1 MKKLII
7 PIRYKLIVGSVIIL
21 CIGYML
27 GAVTVQKEGASN
39 PTISVSSKETIN
51 SPELIALVNL
61 DEGVMESGDQRVY
74 YAQNLMDMPETGYI
88 TTNLED
94 ARTGV
99 REGRYAGYIVIPAD
113 FSENIK
119 SVNSTLQKATVTY
132 AVSEALEAKE
142 TKKTNEAIHSF
153 IQNMNDKTSYLYVS
167 SVMNEF
173 HDAQRGALTVLGND
187 QKDLNAIN
195 DIHSTDLLANVIFP
209 TLESNPTLGE
219 TKNITEYTM
228 KNESF
233 IRAVEEYYD
242 TGIEQGK
249 EDLAQVI
256 SSGNSLSQEWRDTQE
271 LLNSIDI
278 LHNEGEN
285 ITVYENGLNALKDS
299 FVQYNNQLVTANQ
312 TITSVG
318 DNLNQAID
326 ELNTSI
332 ENYNVVQLE
341 NGKTKVATDIFDA
354 LTTSSDT
361 VSVTYNGDTQE
372 LEITIGQQVI
382 PIPIRSQ
389 NGITIEPTD
398 LEKAENELNQNLQM
412 SGIDALTG
420 TQADKDAYIKALK
433 ELYLDEQIP
442 TYSLEQNVQD
452 ALKHIQEQTQVD
464 LKMSLPDHSEDET
477 KLIDADAISDYI
489 RTQIVGK
496 VESRANTVTSTLASR
511 YSSQSEALENYQ
523 TDLSTFN
530 PLQRVDQDA
539 VKSQYSEMRKNNSEL
554 QDSISKD
561 YALKTE
567 YISSLLQTTQK
578 NVDTLRQS
586 VVDTEEESKN
596 TIETGLKAAKNTKT
610 ITSEENQALL
620 YAFTTKLPNTKVGDL
635 ENTTA
640 YQFMVN
646 PLLVTQDSVE
656 KATVQENNAVVNTEN
671 KKNQTEKDYGIIL
684 LVLIG
689 ICVLSIGGAVMYRN
703 KRRQKD
709 SSPFDE

>member
-1 MKKLII
+1 M
-7 PIRYKLIVGSVIIL
+7 
-21 CIGYML
+21 
-27 GAVTVQKEGASN
+27 
-39 PTISVSSKETIN
+39 
-51 SPELIALVNL
+51 
-61 DEGVMESGDQRVY
+61 
-74 YAQNLMDMPETGYI
+74 
-88 TTNLED
+88 
-94 ARTGV
+94 
-99 REGRYAGYIVIPAD
+99 
-113 FSENIK
+113 
-119 SVNSTLQKATVTY
+119 
-132 AVSEALEAKE
+132 
-142 TKKTNEAIHSF
+142 
-153 IQNMNDKTSYLYVS
+153 
-167 SVMNEF
+167 
-173 HDAQRGALTVLGND
+173 
-187 QKDLNAIN
+187 
-195 DIHSTDLLANVIFP
+195 
-209 TLESNPTLGE
+209 
-219 TKNITEYTM
+219 
-228 KNESF
+228 
-233 IRAVEEYYD
+233 
-242 TGIEQGK
+242 
-249 EDLAQVI
+249 
-256 SSGNSLSQEWRDTQE
+256 SQEWRDTQE

-285 ITVYENGLNALKDS
+285 ITVYENGMNALKDS

-341 NGKTKVATDIFDA
+341 NGKTKVAIDIFDA

-389 NGITIEPTD
+389 NGITIESTD

-420 TQADKDAYIKALK
+420 TQTDKDAYIKVLK
-433 ELYLDEQIP
+433 EFYLDEQIP
-442 TYSLEQNVQD
+442 TYSLDQNVKD
-452 ALKHIQEQTQVD
+452 ALKHVQEQTQVD

-554 QDSISKD
+554 QDSVSKD
-561 YALKTE
+561 YTLKTE

-596 TIETGLKAAKNTKT
+596 AIETGLKAAKNTKT

>member
-1 MKKLII
+1 
-7 PIRYKLIVGSVIIL
+7 
-21 CIGYML
+21 
-27 GAVTVQKEGASN
+27 
-39 PTISVSSKETIN
+39 
-51 SPELIALVNL
+51 
-61 DEGVMESGDQRVY
+61 
-74 YAQNLMDMPETGYI
+74 
-88 TTNLED
+88 
-94 ARTGV
+94 
-99 REGRYAGYIVIPAD
+99 
-113 FSENIK
+113 
-119 SVNSTLQKATVTY
+119 
-132 AVSEALEAKE
+132 
-142 TKKTNEAIHSF
+142 
-153 IQNMNDKTSYLYVS
+153 MNDKTSYLYVS

-242 TGIEQGK
+242 TGLEQGK

-256 SSGNSLSQEWRDTQE
+256 SSGNSLSQEWRTTQE

-285 ITVYENGLNALKDS
+285 ITVYENGMNALKDS

-341 NGKTKVATDIFDA
+341 NGKTKVATDIYEA

-361 VSVTYNGDTQE
+361 VSFTYNGDTQE

-382 PIPIRSQ
+382 PIPIRNQ
-389 NGITIEPTD
+389 DGITIEPTD

-412 SGIDALTG
+412 SGIDTLTG
-420 TQADKDAYIKALK
+420 TQTDKDAYIKALK
-433 ELYLDEQIP
+433 KLYIDEQIP
-442 TYSLEQNVQD
+442 IYSLDQNVQD
-452 ALKHIQEQTQVD
+452 ALKHGQKQTQVD
-464 LKMSLPDHSEDET
+464 LKMSLPDHSEDDAC
-477 KLIDADAISDYI
+477 LVDADAISDYI
-489 RTQIVGK
+489 QTQIVGK
-496 VESRANTVTSTLASR
+496 VETRANTVTSTLASR
-511 YSSQSEALENYQ
+511 YSSQSEELEKYQ

-554 QDSISKD
+554 KDSISKD

-689 ICVLSIGGAVMYRN
+689 ICILSIGGAVMYRN

>member
-1 MKKLII
+1 
-7 PIRYKLIVGSVIIL
+7 
-21 CIGYML
+21 ML

-99 REGRYAGYIVIPAD
+99 KEGRYAGYIVIPAD

-187 QKDLNAIN
+187 QKDFNAIN

-271 LLNSIDI
+271 LLNTIDI

-285 ITVYENGLNALKDS
+285 ITVYENGMNALKDS

-341 NGKTKVATDIFDA
+341 NGKTKVATDIFDT

-361 VSVTYNGDTQE
+361 VSFTYNDDTQE

-412 SGIDALTG
+412 SGIEALTG
-420 TQADKDAYIKALK
+420 TQTDKDAYIKALK

-442 TYSLEQNVQD
+442 IYSLEQNVQD
-452 ALKHIQEQTQVD
+452 ALKHVQEQTPVD
-464 LKMSLPDHSEDET
+464 LKMSLPDHSKDET
-477 KLIDADAISDYI
+477 KLIDADAISNYI
-489 RTQIVGK
+489 QTQIVGK
-496 VESRANTVTSTLASR
+496 VETRANTVTSTLASR
-511 YSSQSEALENYQ
+511 YSSQSEELEKYQ

-646 PLLVTQDSVE
+646 PFLTTQEEVNKNVKTE
-656 KATVQENNAVVNTEN
+656 KLADGNSIDEQI
-671 KKNQTEKDYGIIL
+671 QTEKTGQKTRLDIGVLIIL
-684 LVLIG
+684 LLIIVAIIAG
-689 ICVLSIGGAVMYRN
+689 SLWKHQR
-703 KRRQKD
+703 KRTTKGN
-709 SSPFDE
+709 PFDE

>member
-1 MKKLII
+1 
-7 PIRYKLIVGSVIIL
+7 
-21 CIGYML
+21 ML

>member
-1 MKKLII
+1 
-7 PIRYKLIVGSVIIL
+7 
-21 CIGYML
+21 ML

-99 REGRYAGYIVIPAD
+99 KEGRYAGYIVIPAD

-187 QKDLNAIN
+187 QKDFNAIN

-271 LLNSIDI
+271 LLNTIDI

-285 ITVYENGLNALKDS
+285 ITVYENGMNALKDS

-341 NGKTKVATDIFDA
+341 NGKTKVATDIFDT

-361 VSVTYNGDTQE
+361 VSFTYNDDTQE

-412 SGIDALTG
+412 SGIEALTG
-420 TQADKDAYIKALK
+420 TQTDKDAYIKALK

-452 ALKHIQEQTQVD
+452 ALKHVQEQTPVD

-477 KLIDADAISDYI
+477 KLIDADAISNYI
-489 RTQIVGK
+489 QTQIVGK
-496 VESRANTVTSTLASR
+496 VETRANTVTSTLASR
-511 YSSQSEALENYQ
+511 YSSQSEELEKYQ

-646 PLLVTQDSVE
+646 PFLTTQEEVNKNVKTE
-656 KATVQENNAVVNTEN
+656 KLADGNSIDEQI
-671 KKNQTEKDYGIIL
+671 QTEKTGQKTRLDIGVLIIL
-684 LVLIG
+684 LLIIVAIIAG
-689 ICVLSIGGAVMYRN
+689 SLWKHQR
-703 KRRQKD
+703 KRTTKGN
-709 SSPFDE
+709 PFDE

>member
-1 MKKLII
+1 
-7 PIRYKLIVGSVIIL
+7 
-21 CIGYML
+21 ML

-99 REGRYAGYIVIPAD
+99 KEGRYAGYIVIPAD

-187 QKDLNAIN
+187 QKDFNAIN

-271 LLNSIDI
+271 LLNTIDI

-285 ITVYENGLNALKDS
+285 ITVYENGMNALKDS

-341 NGKTKVATDIFDA
+341 NGKTKVATDIFDT

-361 VSVTYNGDTQE
+361 VSFTYNDDTQE

-412 SGIDALTG
+412 SGIEALTG
-420 TQADKDAYIKALK
+420 TQTDKDAYIKALK

-442 TYSLEQNVQD
+442 IYSLEQNVQD
-452 ALKHIQEQTQVD
+452 ALKHVQEQTPVD

-477 KLIDADAISDYI
+477 KLIDADAISNYI
-489 RTQIVGK
+489 QTQIVGK
-496 VESRANTVTSTLASR
+496 VETRANTVTSTLASR
-511 YSSQSEALENYQ
+511 YSSQSEELEKYQ

-646 PLLVTQDSVE
+646 PFLTTQEEVNKNVKTE
-656 KATVQENNAVVNTEN
+656 KLADGNSIDEQI
-671 KKNQTEKDYGIIL
+671 QTEKTGQKTRLDIGVLIIL
-684 LVLIG
+684 LLIIVAIIAG
-689 ICVLSIGGAVMYRN
+689 SLWKHQR
-703 KRRQKD
+703 KRTTKGN
-709 SSPFDE
+709 PFDE

>member
-1 MKKLII
+1 
-7 PIRYKLIVGSVIIL
+7 
-21 CIGYML
+21 ML

-99 REGRYAGYIVIPAD
+99 KEGRYAGYIVIPAD

-132 AVSEALEAKE
+132 AISEALEAKE
-142 TKKTNEAIHSF
+142 TKRTNEAIHSF

-187 QKDLNAIN
+187 QKDLNTIN

-285 ITVYENGLNALKDS
+285 ITVYENGMNALKDS

-452 ALKHIQEQTQVD
+452 ALKHVQKQTQVD

-703 KRRQKD
+703 KRRQKV

>member
-1 MKKLII
+1 M
-7 PIRYKLIVGSVIIL
+7 IIL

-99 REGRYAGYIVIPAD
+99 KEGRYAGYIVIPAD

-142 TKKTNEAIHSF
+142 TKRTNEAIHSF

-209 TLESNPTLGE
+209 TLESDPTLGE

-249 EDLAQVI
+249 EDLDQVI

-332 ENYNVVQLE
+332 ENYNVAKLE
-341 NGKTKVATDIFDA
+341 NGKTKVATDIYDA

-361 VSVTYNGDTQE
+361 VSFTYNGDTQE
-372 LEITIGQQVI
+372 LEITIGQKVI
-382 PIPIRSQ
+382 PIPIRNQ
-389 NGITIEPTD
+389 DGITIEPTD
-398 LEKAENELNQNLQM
+398 LEKAEKELNQNLQM
-412 SGIDALTG
+412 SGIDTLTG
-420 TQADKDAYIKALK
+420 TQTDKDAYIKALK
-433 ELYLDEQIP
+433 KLYIDEQIP
-442 TYSLEQNVQD
+442 IYSLDQNVQD
-452 ALKHIQEQTQVD
+452 ALKHGQEQTQVD

-511 YSSQSEALENYQ
+511 YSSQSETLESYQ
-523 TDLSTFN
+523 ADLSTFN
-530 PLQRVDQDA
+530 PLQRVNQDA

-596 TIETGLKAAKNTKT
+596 AIETGLKAAKNTKT

-703 KRRQKD
+703 KRRQKV